1 MCAYNYTYRYNI
13 KAVFTSGGA
22 TRHYIYTTRYTCT
35 TLTSLSFA
43 FRIPSL
49 SPD

>member
-22 TRHYIYTTRYTCT
+22 TRHYTGRSHCYLY
-35 TLTSLSFA
+35 F
-43 FRIPSL
+43 FRLP